1 MEKIRIDLPE
11 IGRIKA
17 RNASETQ
24 CRHWTLGCETL
35 DRDYADYDEYKE
47 YLAPLGLVKIRLQGG
62 WGKCEKVR
70 GVYDFAWLDH
80 IIDDA
85 RARGLE
91 IMLETDYG
99 NPLYPGG
106 GGIDPQRRVPMAGA
120 APVVPPSENGL
131 PRSPEGLK
139 AWDNW
144 VRAMAEHFKG
154 RVKEWAMWNEPDT
167 NKETTAQ
174 EIVDFNIR
182 TAEIILSVIPDA
194 KIAGLSM
201 GAHQPTELSKYMELF
216 VKAGKADLFT
226 WFIYHS
232 YTINPDSCADS
243 LSGMKRVLD
252 DFKIRAKLRD
262 GESGCPSEYMTA
274 FALRNLPWSEFSQ
287 CKWDLRRYVGDF
299 GKGVESS
306 VFTICDFNH
315 IGKGLNRK
323 GLLYAG
329 ADRKVIRKKP
339 SYAAIQ
345 HMVSLFDGEAKLI
358 PACGAAV
365 LAEKE
370 SFAFRAERRGGLMG
384 AWWDSSSTP
393 AENTE
398 PEKADLMLT
407 GDIRE
412 PMLCE
417 LISGRVFAFPEDR
430 ILRLPG
436 RMLFRDV
443 PFIDTPLVIA
453 EKNII
458 PIQEK

>member
-1 MEKIRIDLPE
+1 MEQIQINLPE

-17 RNASETQ
+17 RNVSETQ

-62 WGKCEKVR
+62 WAKCEKVR

-80 IIDDA
+80 IVDDA
-85 RARGLE
+85 LSRGLE

-106 GGIDPQRRVPMAGA
+106 GGIDPQRRVQQEGA
-120 APVVPPSENGL
+120 APVVPPAKNGF
-131 PRSPEGLK
+131 PRSPEGLA

-154 RVKEWAMWNEPDT
+154 RVTEWAMWNEPDT
-167 NKETTAQ
+167 NKETTAE
-174 EIVDFNIR
+174 EIVNFNIR

-201 GAHQPTELSKYMELF
+201 ASHQPATLWKYIDLF
-216 VKAGKADLFT
+216 AKAGKADLFT
-226 WFIYHS
+226 WFIYHG
-232 YTINPDSCADS
+232 YTLNPDHCAGS
-243 LSGMKRVLD
+243 LSGMQRVLD
-252 DFKIRAKLRD
+252 DYKVRAKLRD
-262 GESGCPSEYMTA
+262 GEAGCPSEYMTT
-274 FALRNLPWSEFSQ
+274 FAMSKLPWTEFSQ

-299 GKGVESS
+299 GRGVESS

-315 IGKGLNRK
+315 IGKGINRK
-323 GLLYAG
+323 GLLYAD
-329 ADRKVIRKKP
+329 ADHKVIRKKP
-339 SYAAIQ
+339 VYAAIQ
-345 HMVSLFDGEAKLI
+345 HMVSLFDGEAKFI
-358 PACGAAV
+358 PECGAAV

-370 SFAFRAERRGGLMG
+370 SFAFRAERKGGLMG
-384 AWWDSSSTP
+384 VWWDSSTVP
-393 AENTE
+393 AENSE
-398 PEKADLMLT
+398 PEKADLMLM

-412 PMLCE
+412 PVLCE
-417 LISGRVFAFPEDR
+417 LISGRVFDFPEEQ

-453 EKNII
+453 EKKSI
-458 PIQEK
+458 PL